1 MMLSHHFIPGNNLSL
16 NDHCENVPGTV
27 MSSPS
32 MVGSMG
38 RFAVAASKTSGATS
52 FKALI
57 LASVVIDVNPSLA
70 IAAA

>member
-1 MMLSHHFIPGNNLSL
+1 
-16 NDHCENVPGTV
+16 
-27 MSSPS
+27 